1 MVLTRR
7 IPAAGL
13 ALALLPAVLPAQQ
26 PATSVLVNTPA
37 EWRPVVARAR
47 ALLQDSIRASGV
59 PGASVTVMADGKV
72 IWSEGF
78 GWADLEQRVPVTPLT
93 RFRIGSVSK
102 SLTAAAVGLLWQ
114 EGKLDLDVPVQH
126 YVTSFPRKRWP
137 VTTRQVAGHQAGI
150 RHYRGMEFLSS
161 RHYDSVAEGLTIFAD
176 DSLLFE
182 PGTKYS
188 YSSYG
193 FNLVSAAVE
202 GASGEPFLDYMQE
215 QVFIP
220 LGMRS
225 TVPEFPDSLI
235 PWRARFYT
243 DADSGRGLINVPM
256 VDNSYKW
263 AGGGFLS
270 TTEDLVRYA
279 AAYLQPGFLEPRT
292 LSLLFTAQRTRD
304 GADTHYSLGWFIAR
318 DSTGRLAVSHGG
330 GSVGGTAYLVMYPE
344 QGIVVALLANGDM
357 PFVTTARDLAKV
369 FLDAHGSSRNR

>member
-1 MVLTRR
+1 MRRPAQRPIATALTV
-7 IPAAGL
+7 
-13 ALALLPAVLPAQQ
+13 ALLLAPTGVAAQVVE
-26 PATSVLVNTPA
+26 PSVLVNTPA
-37 EWRPVVARAR
+37 AWLPVVARAR
-47 ALLQDSIRASGV
+47 AMLQDSISASGV
-59 PGASVTVMADGKV
+59 PGASVTVMMDGKV

-102 SLTAAAVGLLWQ
+102 SLTAAAIGLLWQ
-114 EGKLDLDVPVQH
+114 QGRLDLDVPVQR
-126 YVTSFPRKRWP
+126 YVPSFPRKRWP
-137 VTTRQVAGHQAGI
+137 ITTRQVAGHQAGI
-150 RHYRGMEFLSS
+150 RHYRGTEFLST
-161 RHYDSVAEGLTIFAD
+161 RHYDSVTEGLSIFSA

-182 PGTKYS
+182 PGTQFS

-193 FNLVSAAVE
+193 FNLVSAVVE
-202 GASGEPFLDYMQE
+202 GASRQPFLDYMQE
-215 QVFIP
+215 HVFLP

-243 DADSGRGLINVPM
+243 DADSGRGLVNVPM

-292 LSLLFTAQRTRD
+292 RSLLFTAQPTRD
-304 GADTHYSLGWFIAR
+304 GEDTHYSLGWFIAH
-318 DSTGRLAVSHGG
+318 DSAGRLAVSHGG

-344 QGIVVALLANGDM
+344 QGLVVALLANGDM

-369 FLDAHGSSRNR
+369 FLERP